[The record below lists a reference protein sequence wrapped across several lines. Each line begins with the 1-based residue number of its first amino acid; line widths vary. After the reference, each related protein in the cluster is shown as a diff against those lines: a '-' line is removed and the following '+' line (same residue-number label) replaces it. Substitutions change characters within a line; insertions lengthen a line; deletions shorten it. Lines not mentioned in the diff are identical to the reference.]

1 METVILKPLQ
11 HRGQECIGVYFKK
24 DAGIQAAI
32 QKQGCCKWSQT
43 HKCWYLSCTG
53 ENYLRLK
60 TALENKAELEIS
72 ELKKFLLEKRKNNP
86 ATKESFAQSSP
97 KEVFRTSFQ
106 NSPARNPVIPPKPS
120 TKVNYPHG
128 LSKENNDALRLFN
141 QQLVLKAYSPSTIR
155 TYDNEF
161 RQFLHTIKDKPA
173 ADFSPARLK
182 DYFQYCYTILKLSES
197 TLHSRINAMKFYYE
211 QVLKR
216 EKFFWEIPRPKK
228 PLLLPKVIGKE
239 QIASLINAIENT
251 KHKTIIMLAY
261 ACGLRVS
268 EVVSLKVRNIDG
280 ERKMLFIGR
289 AKGKKDRIVSLSPN
303 MLIMLREYYKQY
315 KPKDYLFE
323 GQFENEHLSTRSIQN
338 VLQKAK
344 AKAGIKQDGSM
355 HMLRHSFATHLLDK
369 GIDVV
374 FIQKLLGHNDIKTT
388 LKYLHVTNKDLI
400 QILSPLE
407 DIEGLL
413 KK

>member
-1 METVILKPLQ
+1 MQIITIKPLH
-11 HRGQECIGVYFKK
+11 HRGLQCIGIYFEKN
-24 DAGIQAAI
+24 ILLQQSI
-32 QKQGCCKWSQT
+32 QKVAGAKWSKT
-43 HKCWYLSCTG
+43 NTCWYIPCDG
-53 ENYLRLK
+53 ENYIRLK
-60 TALENKAELEIS
+60 TALENKAHLEVAALR
-72 ELKKFLLEKRKNNP
+72 EFLLDKKRKAAAAGVIQEKETEKNYNKNP
-86 ATKESFAQSSP
+86 IGETPAQA
-97 KEVFRTSFQ
+97 V
-106 NSPARNPVIPPKPS
+106 NSYKFPRHLAP
-120 TKVNYPHG
+120 
-128 LSKENNDALRLFN
+128 EN
-141 QQLVLKAYSPSTIR
+141 LKALNQFKRQLDLKSYSPSTIR
-155 TYDNEF
+155 TYSNEF
-161 RQFLHTIKDKPA
+161 VQFLIMIKSRPA
-173 ADFSPARLK
+173 ADFTEDRIKNYL
-182 DYFQYCYTILKLSES
+182 QYCSEKLKLSEN
-197 TLHSRINAMKFYYE
+197 TLHSRINALKFYYE
-211 QVLKR
+211 QVLGR

-228 PLLLPKVIGKE
+228 PLLLPKVISKE

-268 EVVSLKVRNIDG
+268 EVVSLKVRHIDG
-280 ERKMLFIGR
+280 KRKMLFIERG
-289 AKGKKDRIVSLSPN
+289 KGKKDRIVSLSPN

-323 GQFENEHLSTRSIQN
+323 GQFENEHLTTRSIQN

-344 AKAGIKQDGSM
+344 EKAGIKQDGSM

-400 QILSPLE
+400 NILSPLE